1 MRPCDSCGAQ
11 VEGGWLTCPLCRG
24 RLLPPSEAEE
34 PEPYPSV
41 PLRFDR
47 RQVRAVLVPLSV
59 LAVVA
64 SFAAQ
69 AVVPQLVAPVRT
81 VWLSVATLWLVV
93 LVAMHRGRHASSLV
107 LWLVVLLSVAAVA
120 WDVVTGWDRW
130 ATTWAIPAI
139 CTFANLALVVV
150 IRLVRLE
157 PGEHIV
163 KAALVGVFGLVPA
176 VFVAVGWVTWAVPS
190 LACVGLSALLLAAM
204 AVFRR
209 RQLGTALH
217 RRLQA

>member
-1 MRPCDSCGAQ
+1 MRRCDSCGAQ
-11 VEGGWLTCPLCRG
+11 VEGRWQDCPLCRVP
-24 RLLPPSEAEE
+24 LPPSEHEE

-47 RQVRAVLVPLSV
+47 RQVWAVLVPLSV
-59 LAVVA
+59 LAVIA

-107 LWLVVLLSVAAVA
+107 LWLVVLLSGAAVA

-139 CTFANLALVVV
+139 CTFANLALAVVV
-150 IRLVRLE
+150 RLVRLE
-157 PGEHIV
+157 PGEHIA

-204 AVFRR
+204 GVFRR